1 VVEDF
6 LRSFLWVQRDEWGRF
21 TAAGGLDF
29 GVDFFWA
36 CGGHREKDKTR
47 RDLRLGRLFWL

>member
-1 VVEDF
+1 VEDF

-36 CGGHREKDKTR
+36 CGGHGEKDKTR
-47 RDLRLGRLFWL
+47 SDLRLGRLFWL